1 MLTSTK
7 NLQYLLAINKY
18 LHFSNAAKSCFVSQ
32 STLSVGIKNLEES
45 LNVKLVE
52 RNNKSVLLTPIGQK
66 VAKQAQIII
75 LEMQDLVKI
84 ANTNFFDSK
93 IKIGVIPTI
102 APYLL
107 TQFISAI
114 KKEHPQLEI
123 IIHEDT
129 SENLQPKVA
138 QMELDFAIFAFPFEE
153 SENINQHTVF
163 QDNLFL
169 VKHKK
174 WQKSIGKNSLLL
186 LEQGHCLRTHIL
198 DNVNVDKNQISEY
211 SCSNLATL
219 IMMINMEI
227 GVGYLPKIA
236 IDNGI
241 LANYPNLIF
250 DKRQLNLSRNIGIIY
265 RKKHPYRDYI
275 LALSKYL

>member
-32 STLSVGIKNLEES
+32 STLSAGIKNLEES

-52 RNNKSVLLTPIGQK
+52 RNNKPVLLTPIGQQ
-66 VAKQAQIII
+66 VVKQAQVI
-75 LEMQDLVKI
+75 LLAMQDLTKI
-84 ANTNFFDSK
+84 THTNFFDSK

-107 TQFISAI
+107 TKFISTI
-114 KKEHPQLEI
+114 KQKHPNLEI

-138 QMELDFAIFAFPFEE
+138 QMKLDFAIFAFPFEE
-153 SENINQHTVF
+153 LENINQYRVF
-163 QDNLFL
+163 QDNLYL

-174 WQKSIGKNSLLL
+174 WQKGINKRGLLL

-198 DNVNVDKNQISEY
+198 DNANVDKSQISEY

-219 IMMINMEI
+219 AMMINMEI

-241 LANYPNLIF
+241 LDNYPNLIF
-250 DKRQLNLSRNIGIIY
+250 DKKQLNLSRDIGIIY
-265 RKKHPYRDYI
+265 RKKHPNRDCI
-275 LALSKYL
+275 VALSKYL